1 MRTRPQL
8 IPWILTFAITGA
20 AVVLRFVQLLL
31 FTDSSTGRVTAAG
44 APLTYGLYALLLC
57 ASVCCTVCALHQSHT
72 AVAVAANGGSRR
84 LTVVSYLV
92 SVAFFFDFIYR
103 CFLCY
108 DLADGAVYLQWNDLV
123 SEGLTAL
130 FALLSCSYYFVVGR
144 SYGGGRY
151 DFRAFRFFHFVP
163 ALWGL
168 CRLLT
173 ILAKMVSV
181 LVDTQTVCEVLFW
194 WRCCCFSY
202 PLQRRWLPPAMQGVR
217 WCSLACWCL
226 CAAVCWHCP
235 DCPYGLPG
243 TGVC

>member
-57 ASVCCTVCALHQSHT
+57 AGVCCTVCALHQSHT

-144 SYGGGRY
+144 SYGGGRVLSRPPRWNQTGGFPLVY
-151 DFRAFRFFHFVP
+151 RFPSAIPFALDSSAP
-163 ALWGL
+163 AISWSM
-168 CRLLT
+168 
-173 ILAKMVSV
+173 A
-181 LVDTQTVCEVLFW
+181 
-194 WRCCCFSY
+194 
-202 PLQRRWLPPAMQGVR
+202 
-217 WCSLACWCL
+217 
-226 CAAVCWHCP
+226 
-235 DCPYGLPG
+235 
-243 TGVC
+243 

>member
-44 APLTYGLYALLLC
+44 APLSYGLYALLLC
-57 ASVCCTVCALHQSHT
+57 AGVCCTVCALHQSHT

-151 DFRAFRFFHFVP
+151 DFRAFRFFSLPSSHARP
-163 ALWGL
+163 TATALSNTSFFTRSNTSSML
-168 CRLLT
+168 QSSLNQLT
-173 ILAKMVSV
+173 GFRISMIPIWMV
-181 LVDTQTVCEVLFW
+181 
-194 WRCCCFSY
+194 
-202 PLQRRWLPPAMQGVR
+202 
-217 WCSLACWCL
+217 
-226 CAAVCWHCP
+226 
-235 DCPYGLPG
+235 
-243 TGVC
+243 

>member
-92 SVAFFFDFIYR
+92 SVGSFLILFTAAFCATTWRTVRFIYS
-103 CFLCY
+103 
-108 DLADGAVYLQWNDLV
+108 GMTW
-123 SEGLTAL
+123 S
-130 FALLSCSYYFVVGR
+130 
-144 SYGGGRY
+144 
-151 DFRAFRFFHFVP
+151 
-163 ALWGL
+163 
-168 CRLLT
+168 
-173 ILAKMVSV
+173 AK
-181 LVDTQTVCEVLFW
+181 
-194 WRCCCFSY
+194 
-202 PLQRRWLPPAMQGVR
+202 G
-217 WCSLACWCL
+217 
-226 CAAVCWHCP
+226 
-235 DCPYGLPG
+235 
-243 TGVC
+243 

>member
-31 FTDSSTGRVTAAG
+31 FTDNSTGRVTAAG
-44 APLTYGLYALLLC
+44 APLSYGLYALLLC
-57 ASVCCTVCALHQSHT
+57 AGVCCTVCALHQSHT

-151 DFRAFRFFHFVP
+151 DFARSASFT
-163 ALWGL
+163 L
-168 CRLLT
+168 CR
-173 ILAKMVSV
+173 
-181 LVDTQTVCEVLFW
+181 
-194 WRCCCFSY
+194 RCGGF
-202 PLQRRWLPPAMQGVR
+202 
-217 WCSLACWCL
+217 
-226 CAAVCWHCP
+226 AVC
-235 DCPYGLPG
+235 
-243 TGVC
+243 